1 MPPLTR
7 CAIIRH
13 QSGVRAPFEG
23 ANVYARGLALKAS
36 RLHRATEAR
45 TEEGALATV
54 ITVHGTFAAP
64 TAADPNGG
72 PTPEPQWWETG
83 SVFEKDMR
91 DLIESRDGELNF
103 VPFPWGGD
111 NSEVER
117 RDAGERLNKLMRE
130 LEAKS
135 EPYCIVGHSHGGS
148 ILSDALLDSAGRR
161 RPLANLKRWITVGTP
176 FLKLRKELWLLTRLS
191 LMRKVIFV
199 ASMMLLLMFL
209 VYLLASQLG
218 GERTLFGATF
228 PRVWVATGVLASLP
242 ALVFYVVLRWLDSRS
257 MLSYHPRITK
267 RARGSF
273 GPRWLPLSHP
283 DDEAIQGLAL
293 LPDAKLDFFD
303 KSFAVS
309 SITLLSVITLPLIYF
324 LILLSSPAMIGIAQ
338 WLKTEIY
345 DANASPEAETALNAL
360 RTQLMAARKSQG
372 EAVTTEA
379 GAPVAAPADRKA
391 AWQQYRQKRKE
402 LEQQYPNLDAIERGM
417 RFKKRFFIDKN
428 GQPCEGGILCGGG
441 HDIAINSGLL
451 LHVVTD
457 ELSWALGAADLE
469 DRSKRWFMSLF
480 VPAAIVPAILG
491 AFALVLMVLIQGIA
505 TFVSLVASKFL
516 NSITNAE
523 VKRAAYGNDT
533 DGEIAIGA
541 LDRPTWI
548 DKSLPRLPAPVA
560 DLITNYSNA
569 AASVSIAKF
578 RNAIGQ
584 IRFAVPPPTADTAIS
599 TYFTWKELVHASYF
613 DVSEF
618 RKLIAQA
625 ISRADGF
632 APSEHF
638 KSDPDF
644 DRSAQWLASIEDAPG
659 TTDEP
664 SDHVPGPKDAKA
676 VAAVV
681 GSTVKASP

>member
-1 MPPLTR
+1 
-7 CAIIRH
+7 
-13 QSGVRAPFEG
+13 
-23 ANVYARGLALKAS
+23 
-36 RLHRATEAR
+36 
-45 TEEGALATV
+45 LATI

-64 TAADPNGG
+64 TVADPNGG
-72 PTPEPQWWETG
+72 PAPELQWWEKG

-91 DLIESRDGELNF
+91 DLIDARDGELNF
-103 VPFPWGGD
+103 LPFPWAGD

-117 RDAGERLNKLMRE
+117 RDAGERLTEVMRE

-148 ILSDALLDSAGRR
+148 ILSDALLSNAARR

-199 ASMMLLLMFL
+199 ASMMLLLMFI
-209 VYLLASQLG
+209 VNVLASQLG
-218 GERTLFGATF
+218 GERTLFGASF
-228 PRVWVATGVLASLP
+228 PRVWIATGVLASLP
-242 ALVFYVVLRWLDSRS
+242 ALVFYVALHWLDSRS
-257 MLSYHPRITK
+257 LLNYHRRITK
-267 RARGSF
+267 RARNNF

-309 SITLLSVITLPLIYF
+309 SITLLSVITLPLLYF
-324 LILLSSPAMIGIAQ
+324 LILLSPPAMIGIAQ

-345 DANASPEAETALNAL
+345 DANASPEAEAALNAL
-360 RTQLMAARKSQG
+360 RDQLMAARKGEG

-379 GAPVAAPADRKA
+379 GAAIPAPPDRNA
-391 AWQQYRQKRKE
+391 AWQQYRQKRQE

-417 RFKKRFFIDKN
+417 RFKRRFFLDKN
-428 GQPCEGGILCGGG
+428 KQPCEGDTLCGGG
-441 HDIAINSGLL
+441 HDLNINSGLL

-457 ELSWALGAADLE
+457 ELSWALGAADLQ
-469 DRSKRWFMSLF
+469 DRKKRWFWSLF

-491 AFALVLMVLIQGIA
+491 AFALILMVLIQGIA
-505 TFVSLVASKFL
+505 TFVSAVASKFL
-516 NSITNAE
+516 NSITNSE

-541 LDRPTWI
+541 LDRPTWVE
-548 DKSLPRLPAPVA
+548 KSFPRLPAPVA
-560 DLITNYSNA
+560 DLITDYSNA
-569 AASVSIAKF
+569 AASLSIAKF

-584 IRFAVPPPTADTAIS
+584 IRFAVPTATADTAIS

-618 RKLIAQA
+618 RKLLAQA

-632 APSEHF
+632 APSAHF
-638 KSDPDF
+638 KADPDF
-644 DRSAQWLASIEDAPG
+644 ARSAQWLDAIETAPG

-664 SDHVPGPKDAKA
+664 RDRAPGPNDSKA

>member
-1 MPPLTR
+1 M
-7 CAIIRH
+7 
-13 QSGVRAPFEG
+13 
-23 ANVYARGLALKAS
+23 
-36 RLHRATEAR
+36 ATI
-45 TEEGALATV
+45 

-72 PTPEPQWWETG
+72 PMPELQWWEAG
-83 SVFEKDMR
+83 STFETDMR
-91 DLIESRDGELNF
+91 QLIEARDGELNF
-103 VPFPWGGD
+103 VPLPWAGD

-117 RDAGERLNKLMRE
+117 RDAGDRLTTIMRD
-130 LEAKS
+130 LETKS
-135 EPYCIVGHSHGGS
+135 EPYCLIGHSHGGS
-148 ILSDALLDSAGRR
+148 ILSDALLANAARR

-199 ASMMLLLMFL
+199 ASMMLLMMFL
-209 VYLLASQLG
+209 VYLIATQFGS
-218 GERTLFGATF
+218 ERSIFGTTF
-228 PRVWVATGVLASLP
+228 PRVWIFTGLLASLP
-242 ALVFYVVLRWLDSRS
+242 ALIFYIVLHWLDSRS
-257 MLSYHPRITK
+257 LLSYRTRTTT
-267 RARGSF
+267 RARVNF
-273 GPRWLPLSHP
+273 APRWLPLSHP
-283 DDEAIQGLAL
+283 DDEAIQGLSL
-293 LPDAKLDFFD
+293 LPDARLDFFD

-309 SITLLSVITLPLIYF
+309 SITLLSVIALPIIYF
-324 LILLSSPAMIGIAQ
+324 AILLSPTTMVSIAD

-345 DANASPEAETALNAL
+345 DANASPEAEAALNDL
-360 RTQLMAARKSQG
+360 RSQLMSARKAEG
-372 EAVTTEA
+372 EAITTES
-379 GAPVAAPADRKA
+379 GAAIPAPPDRKA
-391 AWQQYRQKRKE
+391 AWQQYRQKLRE
-402 LEQQYPNLDAIERGM
+402 LEAKYPNLDAIERGM
-417 RFKKRFFIDKN
+417 RFKKRFFEKN
-428 GQPCEGGILCGGG
+428 GQDCGTLCGEGK
-441 HDIAINSGLL
+441 DMAVNSGLL

-469 DRSKRWFMSLF
+469 DRSKRWFWSLF
-480 VPAAIVPAILG
+480 VPAIIVPAVLG
-491 AFALVLMVLIQGIA
+491 ALALVLMVLIQGVA
-505 TFVSLVASKFL
+505 TFVSAVAAKIL

-569 AASVSIAKF
+569 AASLTIAKF

-584 IRFAVPPPTADTAIS
+584 IRFAVPPATADTAIS

-613 DVSEF
+613 DIPEF

-625 ISRADGF
+625 ITRSEGF
-632 APSEHF
+632 TPSERF
-638 KSDPDF
+638 RADPDF
-644 DRSAQWLASIEDAPG
+644 QRTAQWLDAIEMAPG

-664 SDHVPGPKDAKA
+664 GDREPTPQDSKA

>member
-1 MPPLTR
+1 M
-7 CAIIRH
+7 
-13 QSGVRAPFEG
+13 
-23 ANVYARGLALKAS
+23 
-36 RLHRATEAR
+36 ATI
-45 TEEGALATV
+45 

-72 PTPEPQWWETG
+72 PTPELQWWETG

-91 DLIESRDGELNF
+91 DLIDARDGQLNF
-103 VPFPWGGD
+103 VPFPWAGN

-117 RDAGERLNKLMRE
+117 RDAGERLTEVMHE

-148 ILSDALLDSAGRR
+148 ILSDALLLNAARR

-199 ASMMLLLMFL
+199 ASMMLLLMFI
-209 VYLLASQLG
+209 VYVAESQLG

-228 PRVWVATGVLASLP
+228 PRVWIATGVLASLP
-242 ALVFYVVLRWLDSRS
+242 ALVFYLVLRWLDSRS
-257 MLSYHPRITK
+257 LLNYHRRITK
-267 RARGSF
+267 RARNNF
-273 GPRWLPLSHP
+273 GPRWLPLSHS

-293 LPDAKLDFFD
+293 LPDARLDFFD
-303 KSFAVS
+303 KSFAVPT
-309 SITLLSVITLPLIYF
+309 ITLLSVITLPLIYF
-324 LILLSSPAMIGIAQ
+324 LILLSPPAMVGIAQ

-345 DANASPEAETALNAL
+345 DENASPEAEAALNAL
-360 RTQLMAARKSQG
+360 RDQLMAARKSEG
-372 EAVTTEA
+372 EAVTTES
-379 GAPVAAPADRKA
+379 GAPVEAKQDRRA
-391 AWQQYRQKRKE
+391 AWQLYRQKRRDLEE
-402 LEQQYPNLDAIERGM
+402 LYPNLDAIERGI
-417 RFKKRFFIDKN
+417 RFKKRFFTRN

-441 HDIAINSGLL
+441 HDLAVNSGLL

-457 ELSWALGAADLE
+457 ELSWALGAADFE
-469 DRSKRWFMSLF
+469 DKRKRWFWSLL

-491 AFALVLMVLIQGIA
+491 IFALVLMVLIQGIA
-505 TFVSLVASKFL
+505 TFVSTVASKFL

-533 DGEIAIGA
+533 EGEVAIGA
-541 LDRPTWI
+541 LDRPTWVE
-548 DKSLPRLPAPVA
+548 KSLPRLPAPVG

-569 AASVSIAKF
+569 AASLSIAKF
-578 RNAIGQ
+578 RQAIGQ
-584 IRFAVPPPTADTAIS
+584 IRFAVPTHTADTAIS

-613 DVSEF
+613 DVPEF

-638 KSDPDF
+638 KADPNF
-644 DRSAQWLASIEDAPG
+644 ARSAEWLDAIENAPG

-664 SDHVPGPKDAKA
+664 SDREPRPQDLKA